1 MEYYVIMNGSRPNG
15 GMMTISPE
23 MGEMPPNWT
32 VYFSVAD
39 IDKIAEKAQSMG
51 GHLAMPVMD
60 AGAIGRIG
68 FIIDPTG
75 AMAAYIQTTQP
86 QEWDLN

>member
-1 MEYYVIMNGSRPNG
+1 
-15 GMMTISPE
+15 
-23 MGEMPPNWT
+23 
-32 VYFSVAD
+32 
-39 IDKIAEKAQSMG
+39 MG